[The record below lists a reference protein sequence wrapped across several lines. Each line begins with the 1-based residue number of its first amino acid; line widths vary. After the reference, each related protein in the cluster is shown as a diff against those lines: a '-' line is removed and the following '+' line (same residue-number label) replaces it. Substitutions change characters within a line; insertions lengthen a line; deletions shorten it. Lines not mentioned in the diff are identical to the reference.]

1 MSGLVTL
8 LGAGPGDAELLT
20 LKGKRR
26 LQEAD
31 VLVFDRLVNQ
41 ELFQHLKSDCEK
53 IDVGKKPGQPCIRQ
67 EEIEKILIEKAR
79 QGKRVETASRAVIP
93 ISLAEAEKK
102 ESSWW
107 KLAWTLKWCQASPL
121 LWQV

>member
-67 EEIEKILIEKAR
+67 EEIEKILIEKGHAR
-79 QGKRVETASRAVIP
+79 TAKEYILYRAERTRIRNMNTKLMKMVI
-93 ISLAEAEKK
+93 
-102 ESSWW
+102 
-107 KLAWTLKWCQASPL
+107 L
-121 LWQV
+121 LLMHY